1 MQNSQIKAYAV
12 LALAITIFTGQGL
25 VLKTILS
32 TPDGYDG
39 IQLSVM
45 RQSLAV
51 IFMAPI
57 AGMIA
62 WKNRHAL
69 WQNRLFVLK
78 GAVIGMC
85 LHSLSSTIGLQ
96 YTSALNNYI
105 FQAMV
110 PIFAVMLGM
119 MFYKQTVSKYTLFY
133 IVLSII
139 GVLII
144 VTKGH
149 LETLT
154 TLQLNIGDIFV
165 IASCLIWAYYGFLM
179 RRKPENIEFVS
190 FIFVGLTLS
199 AMMGAGINYAIGD
212 SNFSKDVWTPEFYAL
227 MFYAVIMGQIISLFA
242 YTYAASILD
251 SIIPATCVNA
261 VPPLGAV
268 LSVWILGETFH
279 DYHALGILL
288 IGISVYKIV
297 MRDIRKSKEQKIQ
310 P

>member
-1 MQNSQIKAYAV
+1 MQNSQIKAYV
-12 LALAITIFTGQGL
+12 MLVLAITIFTGQGL
-25 VLKTILS
+25 VLKIILTI
-32 TPDGYDG
+32 PDSYTGM
-39 IQLSVM
+39 QLSVL
-45 RQSLAV
+45 RQSLGV

-57 AGMIA
+57 AGVIA
-62 WKNRHAL
+62 WKHRHAL
-69 WQNRLFVLK
+69 WQNRTFVLK
-78 GAVIGMC
+78 GAFIGMC
-85 LHSLSSTIGLQ
+85 LHSMSSTIGLQ

-110 PIFAVMLGM
+110 PIFALLLGV
-119 MFYKQTVSKYTLFY
+119 MFYQQTVSKHTIFY

-165 IASCLIWAYYGFLM
+165 ITSCLIWAYYGFLM

-199 AMMGAGINYAIGD
+199 AIMGAGINYAIGD
-212 SNFSKDVWTPEFYAL
+212 SNFNKDVWTPEFYAL
-227 MFYAVIMGQIISLFA
+227 MFYAVIMGQIVSLFA

-251 SIIPATCVNA
+251 SIIPATCVNI
-261 VPPLGAV
+261 VPPMGAV
-268 LSVWILGETFH
+268 LSVWLLGETFH
-279 DYHALGILL
+279 NYHALGILL

-297 MRDIRKSKEQKIQ
+297 MRDIRKSKETEI
-310 P
+310 